1 MKNIDHANILVQF
14 NNFIKSFRRKQCHYV
29 TKDYGDDEVIMK
41 EMNRKIQSEFVSEG
55 PGKAYNALEGFY
67 NKIQPSFL
75 KGDALI

>member
-1 MKNIDHANILVQF
+1 
-14 NNFIKSFRRKQCHYV
+14 
-29 TKDYGDDEVIMK
+29 
-41 EMNRKIQSEFVSEG
+41 MNRKIQSEFVSEG